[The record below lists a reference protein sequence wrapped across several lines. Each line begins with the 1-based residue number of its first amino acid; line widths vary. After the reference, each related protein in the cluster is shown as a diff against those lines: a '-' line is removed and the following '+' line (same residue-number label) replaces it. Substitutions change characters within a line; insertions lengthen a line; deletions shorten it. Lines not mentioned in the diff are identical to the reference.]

1 METESEN
8 IEKRKREKAEVRLMR
23 KRAAQQ
29 FSVDR
34 LKMKEKAMREL
45 GTNPLSSPNS
55 RLQPCPPVLSLS
67 VVRAALLSGQR
78 RM

>member
-1 METESEN
+1 MCRRRLELENRVETESEN

-45 GTNPLSSPNS
+45 GTNPLSTPSS
-55 RLQPCPPVLSLS
+55 R
-67 VVRAALLSGQR
+67 
-78 RM
+78 